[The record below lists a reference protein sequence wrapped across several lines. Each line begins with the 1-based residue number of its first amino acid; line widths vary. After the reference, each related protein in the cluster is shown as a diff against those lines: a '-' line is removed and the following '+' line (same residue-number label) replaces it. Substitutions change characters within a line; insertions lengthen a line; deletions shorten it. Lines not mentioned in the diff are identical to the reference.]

1 MDSPTTRVLALLE
14 LLQSVDEL
22 NGTELARRL
31 EVDGRTLRRY
41 VTKLQ
46 ALGIPVESDRGRY
59 GVYRLKPGFKLPPL
73 MFSDDE
79 ALAVSMGLLFA
90 AGLGLGGSLAGA
102 RSAQTKLERVM
113 PKGLGVRLR
122 TLSETMQLDLSK
134 PAATAIPGETL
145 LALSTAAHTRRRV
158 WMRYHAASG
167 EVTEREFDCYGLAWR
182 GGRWYAVGHCHLRN
196 GLRSFRLDR
205 IDSVAA
211 RLASF
216 ATPIDFD
223 AVRHLALGLATIPR
237 AHAIT
242 VLLKTDLASARRALF
257 DAIGLFVP
265 SSENSVML
273 HSQADDLHWYA
284 RQLAGLPFD
293 FKVLTP
299 APLRQAIRDVA
310 THLRKLAA

>member
-14 LLQSVDEL
+14 LLQSIDEL
-22 NGTELARRL
+22 SGPELARRL

-46 ALGIPVESDRGRY
+46 GLGIPVESDRGRH

-73 MFSDDE
+73 MFTDDE

-90 AGLGLGGSLAGA
+90 AGLGLDGSLAGA

-113 PKGLGVRLR
+113 PKGLGARLR

-134 PAATAIPGETL
+134 PAAAIPGETL

-167 EVTEREFDCYGLAWR
+167 EVTERELDCYGLAWR

-205 IDSVAA
+205 IHSVVA
-211 RLASF
+211 RQASF

-265 SSENSVML
+265 SSGNRVML
-273 HSQADDLHWYA
+273 YSQADDLHWYA

-293 FKVLTP
+293 FQVMEP

-310 THLRKLAA
+310 MRLRKLAV